1 LNSSKE
7 KHITK
12 STFLHKGCLPI
23 PQLFGARK
31 LFFVWGYPYKK
42 EFRRYATAYSDFQ
55 KKWAEMNLQLNF
67 WGEIY
72 VLSMTNQGGLCSM
85 TGQSRPGQG

>member
-7 KHITK
+7 KGITK

-42 EFRRYATAYSDFQ
+42 EFRRYATASFDSQ
-55 KKWAEMNLQLNF
+55 
-67 WGEIY
+67 
-72 VLSMTNQGGLCSM
+72 
-85 TGQSRPGQG
+85 RR

>member
-7 KHITK
+7 KGITQ

-31 LFFVWGYPYKK
+31 LFFVWGFPYKK
-42 EFRRYATAYSDFQ
+42 EFRRYATAAFDFQ
-55 KKWAEMNLQLNF
+55 RK
-67 WGEIY
+67 
-72 VLSMTNQGGLCSM
+72 
-85 TGQSRPGQG
+85 

>member
-7 KHITK
+7 KRITQ

-31 LFFVWGYPYKK
+31 PFHFKGFPSKK
-42 EFRRYATAYSDFQ
+42 ELRRYATASFGIQ
-55 KKWAEMNLQLNF
+55 RKLAEMNLQLNF
-67 WGEIY
+67 
-72 VLSMTNQGGLCSM
+72 
-85 TGQSRPGQG
+85 